1 MKPRHSGSPWYTTSR
16 RRGAFGVALA
26 VLLCAV
32 SLTPPCGIAQTPFY
46 AGKTIELLVTFAPG
60 GGTDLDARFFAPFFE
75 KHTPGNPRVIVR
87 NMAGGGGV
95 TGANWYWNNAKND
108 GLMIIAAS
116 GSNKIPFI
124 LGVPQVQYDFRKWRL
139 IKVNGVG
146 GAVYVSPRTGI
157 RKVDDVL
164 KPRERLVY
172 GSIGPTS
179 VDLTTL
185 LAFEVLGME
194 VKAVFGFEGRGP
206 ARLAFERGEISI
218 DHQTTPAFSS
228 QVGPLVKEGKAVPIF
243 SLGQLNERGQIVRDP
258 GFADL
263 PTVYE
268 AFQTLYKSKPD
279 GYIRYKAYR
288 SILSAGFS
296 FQKTFWVPEGTPVE
310 ALGALREAVDRMQR
324 DPAFQQQAST
334 VLEGYP
340 VTRGDLAETAVLRS
354 LGITLDVR
362 QYILN
367 LLRTKFGVAI

>member
-1 MKPRHSGSPWYTTSR
+1 MGLSLIGPPAAASTR
-16 RRGAFGVALA
+16 RQA
-26 VLLCAV
+26 VLGVTLILMLSTLAAI
-32 SLTPPCGIAQTPFY
+32 PPEGQAQPPFY

-60 GGTDLDARFFAPFFE
+60 GGTDLDARFFASFFE
-75 KHTPGNPRVIVR
+75 KHTPGNPRVVVR

-124 LGVPQVQYDFRKWRL
+124 LGVPQVQYDFRKWKL

-157 RKVDDVL
+157 RKVGDLL
-164 KPRERLVY
+164 KPQERLVY
-172 GSIGPTS
+172 GSISPTS

-185 LAFEVLGME
+185 LAYEVLGMD

-206 ARLAFERGEISI
+206 VRLAFERGEISI

-228 QVGPLVKEGKAVPIF
+228 QVGPMVREGKAVPIF

-258 GFADL
+258 GFPDL

-268 AFQTLYKSKPD
+268 AFQILHKNKPD
-279 GYIRYKAYR
+279 GYIRYKAFR

-296 FQKTFWVPEGTPVE
+296 FQKTFWVPEGTPE
-310 ALGALREAVDRMQR
+310 DAIRALREAVDRMQR
-324 DPAFQQQAST
+324 DPAFQQQAKV

-340 VTRGDLAETAVLRS
+340 VTRGDLAEATVLRS
-354 LGITLDVR
+354 LNITLDVR

-367 LLRTKFGVAI
+367 LLRTKFNVVI

>member
-1 MKPRHSGSPWYTTSR
+1 MNPPGAEHAVVARTSR
-16 RRGAFGVALA
+16 CAAFGIALA
-26 VLLCAV
+26 VALSALFAA
-32 SLTPPCGIAQTPFY
+32 SPSGQAQTPFY
-46 AGKTIELLVTFAPG
+46 AGKTVELLVTFAPG
-60 GGTDLDARFFAPFFE
+60 GGTDLDARFFATFFE
-75 KHTPGNPRVIVR
+75 KHTSGNPRVIVR
-87 NMAGGGGV
+87 NMPGGGGI
-95 TGANWYWNNAKND
+95 TGANWYWNNVKTD
-108 GLMIIAAS
+108 GMMVIAAS

-124 LGVPQVQYDFRKWRL
+124 LGVPQVQYDFRKWKL

-157 RKVDDVL
+157 RKVEDL
-164 KPRERLVY
+164 LRPQERLVY
-172 GSIGPTS
+172 GSISPTS

-185 LAFEVLGME
+185 LAFEVLGMD

-228 QVGPLVKEGKAVPIF
+228 QVGPLVKEGKAIPIF

-258 GFADL
+258 GFAEL

-268 AFQTLYKSKPD
+268 AFQTLYKNKPD

-288 SILSAGFS
+288 AILSAGFS
-296 FQKTFWVPEGTPVE
+296 FQKTFWLPEGTPVE
-310 ALGALREAVDRMQR
+310 AIRALHEAVDRMQR
-324 DPAFQQQAST
+324 DPVFQQQAKV

-340 VTRGDLAETAVLRS
+340 VTRGDLAETTVLRS
-354 LGITLDVR
+354 LNITLDVR

-367 LLRTKFGVAI
+367 LLRTKFNVAI

>member
-1 MKPRHSGSPWYTTSR
+1 MNLPRTELPAGTCAR
-16 RRGAFGVALA
+16 RCAALGIALA
-26 VLLCAV
+26 VALGALALILP
-32 SLTPPCGIAQTPFY
+32 SGQAQTPFY

-60 GGTDLDARFFAPFFE
+60 GGTDLDARFFASFLE

-87 NMAGGGGV
+87 NMPGGGGV
-95 TGANWYWNNAKND
+95 TGANWYWNNSKND
-108 GLMIIAAS
+108 GQMIIAAS

-124 LGVPQVQYDFRKWRL
+124 LGVPQVQYDFRKWKL

-157 RKVDDVL
+157 RKVEDVL
-164 KPRERLVY
+164 KPQERLVY
-172 GSIGPTS
+172 GSISPTS

-185 LAFEVLGME
+185 LAYEVLGMD

-206 ARLAFERGEISI
+206 VRLAFERGEINI

-228 QVGPLVKEGKAVPIF
+228 QVGPLVKEGKATPIF

-258 GFADL
+258 GFASL

-268 AFQTLYKSKPD
+268 AFQVLYKNKPD

-296 FQKTFWVPEGTPVE
+296 FQKTFWLPEGTPVE
-310 ALGALREAVDRMQR
+310 AIRSLHEAVDRMQR
-324 DPAFQQQAST
+324 DPIFQQQAKV

-340 VTRGDLAETAVLRS
+340 VTRGDLAETTVLRS
-354 LGITLDVR
+354 LSITLDVR

-367 LLRTKFGVAI
+367 LLRTKFNVAI